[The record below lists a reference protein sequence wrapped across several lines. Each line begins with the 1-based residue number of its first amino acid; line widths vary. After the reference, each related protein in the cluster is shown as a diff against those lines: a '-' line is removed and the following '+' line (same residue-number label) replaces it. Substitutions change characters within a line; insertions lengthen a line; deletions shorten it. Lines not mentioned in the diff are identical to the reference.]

1 LEFALLGYSSL
12 LVLCLFLIAM
22 AIATT
27 IFQVVEGLTLLRI
40 EGKVVPS
47 VVPAVWDRLLRLPT
61 RFFAGFSSG
70 DLALRAMGLSL
81 IFKKVSGA
89 VVATLVTG
97 LVSLFNLGLLFWY
110 SWRLA
115 MISVFLVGIMPAV
128 IVVLLAGQLRQE
140 AMIRKVEGSIISFL
154 LEIVGGMTKLRTAG
168 AENRAF
174 GRWAARYADQL
185 GLIIQ
190 SRRYSRGLH
199 LFLAVFPMLIAI
211 VIYFGT
217 IHLGPDRLSTGNFL
231 ALSIALANVITAV
244 LAVGYT
250 LLDLLDLPP
259 LYDRVKPILEA
270 QPEFPA
276 AVLEPVRLG
285 GALALGA
292 VSFRYPGQDEG
303 TKVLSDVS
311 LKVRPGEFVAIVGPS
326 GSGKSTIMR
335 LLLGFETPDAG
346 TVTYD
351 GRELSTLD
359 LREVRRQI
367 GVVLQNAQLLPGDI
381 FNNIVGFAPDLT
393 MEDAWQAAKLAGL
406 EDDIRRLP
414 MGMHT
419 LVGEGGS
426 NLSGGQRQRLLIA
439 RAIVRRPRIL
449 MFDEA
454 TSALDNL
461 TQAIVTESITREL
474 RGTTRVGI
482 AHRLTTV
489 IDADR
494 IYVVKK
500 GQIVQSGEYHQL
512 LAEPGPF
519 QELVHRQST

>member
-1 LEFALLGYSSL
+1 
-12 LVLCLFLIAM
+12 
-22 AIATT
+22 
-27 IFQVVEGLTLLRI
+27 
-40 EGKVVPS
+40 
-47 VVPAVWDRLLRLPT
+47 
-61 RFFAGFSSG
+61 
-70 DLALRAMGLSL
+70 
-81 IFKKVSGA
+81 
-89 VVATLVTG
+89 
-97 LVSLFNLGLLFWY
+97 
-110 SWRLA
+110 
-115 MISVFLVGIMPAV
+115 
-128 IVVLLAGQLRQE
+128 
-140 AMIRKVEGSIISFL
+140 
-154 LEIVGGMTKLRTAG
+154 
-168 AENRAF
+168 
-174 GRWAARYADQL
+174 
-185 GLIIQ
+185 
-190 SRRYSRGLH
+190 
-199 LFLAVFPMLIAI
+199 
-211 VIYFGT
+211 
-217 IHLGPDRLSTGNFL
+217 
-231 ALSIALANVITAV
+231 
-244 LAVGYT
+244 
-250 LLDLLDLPP
+250 
-259 LYDRVKPILEA
+259 
-270 QPEFPA
+270 
-276 AVLEPVRLG
+276 
-285 GALALGA
+285 
-292 VSFRYPGQDEG
+292 
-303 TKVLSDVS
+303 
-311 LKVRPGEFVAIVGPS
+311 
-326 GSGKSTIMR
+326 MR

-346 TVTYD
+346 TVNYD

-461 TQAIVTESITREL
+461 TQAIVTESITR
-474 RGTTRVGI
+474 VVI
-482 AHRLTTV
+482 AYRLTTV

>member
-1 LEFALLGYSSL
+1 
-12 LVLCLFLIAM
+12 
-22 AIATT
+22 
-27 IFQVVEGLTLLRI
+27 
-40 EGKVVPS
+40 
-47 VVPAVWDRLLRLPT
+47 
-61 RFFAGFSSG
+61 
-70 DLALRAMGLSL
+70 
-81 IFKKVSGA
+81 
-89 VVATLVTG
+89 
-97 LVSLFNLGLLFWY
+97 
-110 SWRLA
+110 
-115 MISVFLVGIMPAV
+115 
-128 IVVLLAGQLRQE
+128 
-140 AMIRKVEGSIISFL
+140 
-154 LEIVGGMTKLRTAG
+154 
-168 AENRAF
+168 
-174 GRWAARYADQL
+174 
-185 GLIIQ
+185 
-190 SRRYSRGLH
+190 
-199 LFLAVFPMLIAI
+199 
-211 VIYFGT
+211 
-217 IHLGPDRLSTGNFL
+217 
-231 ALSIALANVITAV
+231 
-244 LAVGYT
+244 
-250 LLDLLDLPP
+250 
-259 LYDRVKPILEA
+259 
-270 QPEFPA
+270 
-276 AVLEPVRLG
+276 
-285 GALALGA
+285 
-292 VSFRYPGQDEG
+292 
-303 TKVLSDVS
+303 
-311 LKVRPGEFVAIVGPS
+311 
-326 GSGKSTIMR
+326 MR

-381 FNNIVGFAPDLT
+381 FNIVGFAPDLT

-474 RGTTRVGI
+474 RGITRVVI

-489 IDADR
+489 INADR
-494 IYVVKK
+494 IDVVKK

>member
-1 LEFALLGYSSL
+1 
-12 LVLCLFLIAM
+12 
-22 AIATT
+22 
-27 IFQVVEGLTLLRI
+27 
-40 EGKVVPS
+40 
-47 VVPAVWDRLLRLPT
+47 
-61 RFFAGFSSG
+61 
-70 DLALRAMGLSL
+70 
-81 IFKKVSGA
+81 
-89 VVATLVTG
+89 TLVTG

-115 MISVFLVGIMPAV
+115 MISVFLVGMMLAV
-128 IVVLLAGQLRQE
+128 IVFLLARQLGLE

-185 GLIIQ
+185 GLIIE
-190 SRRYSRGLH
+190 SRRYTRGLH
-199 LFLAVFPMLIAI
+199 LFLAIFPMLIAI

-311 LKVRPGEFVAIVGPS
+311 LQVRPGEFVAIVGPS

-359 LREVRRQI
+359 LREVRR
-367 GVVLQNAQLLPGDI
+367 
-381 FNNIVGFAPDLT
+381 
-393 MEDAWQAAKLAGL
+393 
-406 EDDIRRLP
+406 
-414 MGMHT
+414 
-419 LVGEGGS
+419 
-426 NLSGGQRQRLLIA
+426 
-439 RAIVRRPRIL
+439 PRIL

-474 RGTTRVGI
+474 RGITRVVI

-494 IYVVKK
+494 IYVVKQ
-500 GQIVQSGEYHQL
+500 GQIVQSGEYQQL

-519 QELVHRQST
+519 QELVHRQSI